1 MLVGSSRTWAS
12 RAPMSTAGTVSWLA
26 TWCNCLP
33 GTTAPALTQFSP
45 DAAGAEHDAM
55 EWCKGR
61 LQAVFQ
67 GTDILAGSSSGDSLT
82 ITEVVCKGEAIINN
96 RKQKLIPAY
105 ELDITL
111 RFKGQAGGPD
121 APVAGRVLL
130 PYVADENHDENPEVR
145 FSSESD
151 DAAAQRLKAAFA
163 ATGQK
168 VGARGW
174 GRGVG
179 S

>member
-1 MLVGSSRTWAS
+1 MMKLTDGRFMACVAFGQPA
-12 RAPMSTAGTVSWLA
+12 APLLMRCSGV
-26 TWCNCLP
+26 
-33 GTTAPALTQFSP
+33 
-45 DAAGAEHDAM
+45 AGAEHDAM
-55 EWCKGR
+55 EWCRER
-61 LQAVFQ
+61 LQATFQ

-121 APVAGRVLL
+121 APVVGRVLL

-163 ATGQK
+163 ATGHK
-168 VGARGW
+168 VGLGAAWQKR
-174 GRGVG
+174 RIAPAAPET